1 MSPKEERNS
10 VERVIFSGPADDLF
24 LGGGSQSSVQELRP
38 VYMNQ
43 VGCFARLTAEEELAY
58 MRQFIH
64 AREALHRLVRQFP
77 LLMLYELQY
86 LAQVTTS
93 VHLNAYI
100 GKEDAELDPL
110 AAEDEGGTANAS
122 LRGKLREKLVN
133 LPPVY
138 RDDKSIPCI
147 PRQCNAD
154 AIGKSLSALPLKDAF
169 YSECLNLLDNE
180 ELLGI
185 FIPQRR
191 RKALV
196 EDIKDLRTQMHDAQS
211 TMVEHNL
218 RLVISVARSYPNGSL
233 PLSDLVQEGNLG
245 LLKAVERFDPER
257 GHRFGTYAM
266 FWIRQAIIRAISN
279 NGRIIRMPANI
290 MRQIAQIRQAE
301 VDLLAETGNQPSSEE
316 IAERTQL
323 SPARVRALQ
332 KMSQQPLSL
341 QTIVHDEQNMQEM
354 VQDGSLGSPSANI
367 DFANLQDSLRKAM
380 GHLSDRERLIITMRF
395 GLDGNETQTFAEI
408 SDKLNLT
415 GERVRQIMKKA
426 LDKLRISNRSFHY
439 FEGY

>member
-1 MSPKEERNS
+1 MSPKEERSS
-10 VERVIFSGPADDLF
+10 VERVFFNGPTDDLF
-24 LGGGSQSSVQELRP
+24 PGGGGQSSFQELRP

-43 VGCFARLTAEEELAY
+43 VGCFARLTTEEELAY

-64 AREALHRLVRQFP
+64 ARKTLHKLVRQFP

-100 GKEDAELDPL
+100 GKDDLELEPLDSEEDNNIS
-110 AAEDEGGTANAS
+110 NAS
-122 LRGKLREKLVN
+122 LREKLREKLAN

-138 RDDKSIPCI
+138 RDDHSMPCI
-147 PRQCNAD
+147 PKQCNVD
-154 AIGKSLSALPLKDAF
+154 AIGKALDALPLKDAF
-169 YSECLNLLDNE
+169 YGECLNLLDNN
-180 ELLGI
+180 ELLET

-196 EDIKDLRTQMHDAQS
+196 EDIKDSRAKMHDAQS

-218 RLVISVARSYPNGSL
+218 RLVISVARSYPNVSL

-279 NGRIIRMPANI
+279 NGRIIRMPSNI

-301 VDLLAETGNQPSSEE
+301 IDLLAETGNQPSSEE
-316 IAERTQL
+316 IAERTKL

-380 GHLSDRERLIITMRF
+380 GQLTERERLILTMRF

-408 SDKLNLT
+408 SGKLNLT

-426 LDKLRISNRSFHY
+426 LSKLRISNRSSHY